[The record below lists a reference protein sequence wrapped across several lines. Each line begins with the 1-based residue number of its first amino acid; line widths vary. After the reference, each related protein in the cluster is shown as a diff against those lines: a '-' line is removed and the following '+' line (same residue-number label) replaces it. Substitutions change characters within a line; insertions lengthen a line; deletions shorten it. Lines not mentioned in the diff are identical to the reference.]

1 MSALAVASPLPAPPP
16 RLTPE
21 EFLQL
26 PDEGRGYELVDG
38 QLQER
43 AVSVKPSRTGIR
55 MATRLEL
62 WSDANTPAWIVGA
75 DASFRC
81 FPADAD
87 RIRRADVAVIL
98 YERLTLEQ
106 YETKGFITVCPDLVV
121 EVISPNDV
129 ASALTRKRKEWLAAG
144 VKLLWIIDPDDQTVH
159 AYEPGKRPI
168 VYEAADALPGEP
180 ILPGFKVTV
189 GDLFKLPVPPG

>member
-1 MSALAVASPLPAPPP
+1 MSALAVAPPTPAAP
-16 RLTPE
+16 RMTPE

-38 QLQER
+38 QLKER
-43 AVSVKPSRTGIR
+43 AVSIKPSRTGIR

-62 WSDANTPAWIVGA
+62 WCETNTPAWIVGS

-81 FPADAD
+81 FPADTD

-106 YETKGFITVCPDLVV
+106 YETKGFILVRPDLVV

-129 ASALTRKRKEWLAAG
+129 ASDITRKRKEWLAAG
-144 VKLLWIIDPDDQTVH
+144 VKLLWIVDPEDQSVH
-159 AYEPGKRPI
+159 AYEPGKRPL
-168 VYEAADALPGEP
+168 VYEAADELPGEP
-180 ILPGFKVTV
+180 VLPGFKVIV
-189 GDLFKLPVPPG
+189 GDLFKLPVPPA